1 MYYPYVRGRQYEL
14 LALKELLLEGR
25 LSNKIVPIVEPVKLS
40 PTLIKT
46 LEAFVNYN
54 KSVCVICNPAVG
66 SFKTDLDNDEKK
78 DLKDKFLDLLKSD
91 KCIKTHII
99 EEHSVEILDDWKTK
113 WSINIID
120 WYIINVDKNFASIF
134 NEIYNNQ
141 EFPRISFIPDES
153 VFRRSI
159 RKNRVLL
166 EDRFEKCERNSDYTK
181 NTDEFFS
188 DDHLYYK
195 DDGFI
200 GFSDYSTIG
209 KQYLESGFAPYA
221 IAIHIVYF
229 DKDSLLKVRHFVSN
243 SNVDIQNPAGKF
255 YEAVEKLK
263 EWVDENKI
271 TPTKSLQVFIEH
283 YNNQTYP
290 GLGSAKKLSLMH
302 HIELMGEYLD
312 KEV

>member
-14 LALKELLLEGR
+14 LALKELVLEGR

-66 SFKTDLDNDEKK
+66 SFKTDLYNDEKQ

-113 WSINIID
+113 WSINITD

-141 EFPRISFIPDES
+141 EFPKISFIPDES